1 MGQTWGSTL
10 AGNGSLAKENPE
22 FSWVFVAKF
31 PEISTIGSELMLK
44 GIVPMP
50 DMTLD
55 LPSQPEDGVTAP
67 SPLVQQAVSSLMLS
81 LDDELLRYRQSR
93 SGQAPKGLGSTIKF
107 RQAARKPIKLMAV
120 NQAAA
125 ATAPKTGASTLAVAP
140 PPPVSPQMQAIL
152 GHQAQ
157 PTTQAYIPKTTVHRT
172 QLSHGG
178 TLTTYRAMPE
188 DYLES
193 SEALLGSLPQDEANE
208 LDEGSSLTRQL
219 ISPLGIGALLLLLVG
234 SASFGYL
241 VTSPQA
247 VSHLTENPLVQRL
260 TGNSDTGD
268 GEAASDMAIADDS
281 PTPGLRGIGPD
292 LSEQEFMA
300 LSLDR
305 ISALPGRQTSPSP
318 ATREVE
324 LDDMDTDT
332 PEAAPNTANVAA
344 NPDRQAPSSQSTT
357 SVQAEIV
364 RPPAQANLQTGA
376 AAPRASATPT
386 PSRQQPAATTPPARV
401 QAAPPA
407 ASAPPP
413 QPLAANPAPS
423 APRPTTPPAPLSQAP
438 AASPPAPITQA
449 PAAPSTPSTRYYVV
463 TDYAGNQSLE
473 SARTVVGDAYVRN
486 FPQGTRIQLGAFSQE
501 SSARNLVQQ
510 LQNQGISA
518 QVYTP

>member
-1 MGQTWGSTL
+1 
-10 AGNGSLAKENPE
+10 
-22 FSWVFVAKF
+22 
-31 PEISTIGSELMLK
+31 
-44 GIVPMP
+44 MP

-55 LPSQPEDGVTAP
+55 LPSQPKDGATAP
-67 SPLVQQAVSSLMLS
+67 SLLVQQAVSSLMLG

-93 SGQAPKGLGSTIKF
+93 SGQVPKGPGSTIKF
-107 RQAARKPIKLMAV
+107 RQAARKPIKLMTV

-125 ATAPKTGASTLAVAP
+125 ATAPRTGTSSLAVAP
-140 PPPVSPQMQAIL
+140 SPPTNPQVQAIL
-152 GHQAQ
+152 GQQAQ

-193 SEALLGSLPQDEANE
+193 SEALLGSLPQDEAND

-260 TGNSDTGD
+260 TGNSDASD
-268 GEAASDMAIADDS
+268 GEVASEMAIAEDS

-305 ISALPGRQTSPSP
+305 ISALPGSQSSSRP

-324 LDDMDTDT
+324 LDDMDMDT
-332 PEAAPNTANVAA
+332 PEAAPNTTDSATS
-344 NPDRQAPSSQSTT
+344 PDRQALSSQGTT

-364 RPPAQANLQTGA
+364 RPPAQANLETGA
-376 AAPRASATPT
+376 TAPRASASPA

-413 QPLAANPAPS
+413 QPLAANPAPA
-423 APRPTTPPAPLSQAP
+423 APRPIAPPAPLSQAP

-449 PAAPSTPSTRYYVV
+449 PPAPSTSYYVV

-473 SARTVVGDAYVRN
+473 SARTVVGDAYVRS
-486 FPQGTRIQLGAFSQE
+486 FPNGTRIQLGAFSQE

-510 LQNQGISA
+510 LQNQGIPA